1 MKGYTFMSQ
10 AQLPKDNAWE
20 AFEKAS
26 GKLRDAYKME
36 RSKNCW
42 IIRKFDKNSIAMGE
56 APCVVADSGEVIR
69 VGYPLSLEAV
79 LVEVAR
85 RTENG

>member
-1 MKGYTFMSQ
+1 MSQ

-56 APCVVADSGEVIR
+56 APWVVTDSGEVIR

-79 LVEVAR
+79 LAEVAQR
-85 RTENG
+85 NEND

>member
-1 MKGYTFMSQ
+1 MSQ

-56 APCVVADSGEVIR
+56 APWVVTDSGEAIR
-69 VGYPLSLEAV
+69 VGYPLSLETV
-79 LVEVAR
+79 LAEVAR
-85 RTENG
+85 RTEND

>member
-1 MKGYTFMSQ
+1 MSQ

-56 APCVVADSGEVIR
+56 APWAVADSGEVIR

>member
-1 MKGYTFMSQ
+1 MGQ
-10 AQLPKDNAWE
+10 AKLPKDNAWE
-20 AFEKAS
+20 AFEKTS
-26 GKLRDAYKME
+26 GDSRDAYKIE

-56 APCVVADSGEVIR
+56 APWVVADSGEVIR

-79 LVEVAR
+79 LAEVVR
-85 RTENG
+85 RTEND